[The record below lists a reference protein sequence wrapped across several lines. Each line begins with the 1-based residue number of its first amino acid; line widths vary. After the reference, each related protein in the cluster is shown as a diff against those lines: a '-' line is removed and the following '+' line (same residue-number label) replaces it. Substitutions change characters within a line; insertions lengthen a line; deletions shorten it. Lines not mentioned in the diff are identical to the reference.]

1 MASKRQEII
10 LDDEYPLDEYAFLVF
25 RTYLQG
31 FQLVAAI
38 NECQGIDLVR
48 IDFPRDDDSD
58 GDGTSQPVMPI
69 YYYADDMVNLQY
81 YVVDASW
88 YFGSMTQLVYSALQA
103 GDKVLVL
110 HGIEARSMMQSIY
123 KSIVELETPTDPY
136 DILAQRKAAA
146 WKNLA
151 AELIDVNYYDY
162 SNPDYPLSSQWENA
176 PWPMPSRLQRMAGEI
191 ESFFVVVLGVIE
203 EVAYHYLHK

>member
-1 MASKRQEII
+1 MAAKRQEFT
-10 LDDEYPLDEYAFLVF
+10 LDDDYPLDEYAFLVF

-31 FQLVAAI
+31 YQLVAAL
-38 NECQGIDLVR
+38 NECQKINLAR
-48 IDFPRDDDSD
+48 IDFPRNDAPD
-58 GDGTSQPVMPI
+58 GDGSPQPVMPI
-69 YYYADDMVNLQY
+69 YYYTDDMVNLEY

-88 YFGSMTQLVYSALQA
+88 YFGSMTQQVYSALQA

-110 HGIEARSMMQSIY
+110 HGTEARATQQSIY
-123 KSIVELETPTDPY
+123 KSIVELETPSDPC
-136 DILAQRKAAA
+136 DILEQRKAEA

-151 AELIDVNYYDY
+151 SELIDVNYYDY
-162 SNPDYPLSSQWENA
+162 SDSENPLSSQWENA

-203 EVAYHYLHK
+203 DVTYRYLHQ